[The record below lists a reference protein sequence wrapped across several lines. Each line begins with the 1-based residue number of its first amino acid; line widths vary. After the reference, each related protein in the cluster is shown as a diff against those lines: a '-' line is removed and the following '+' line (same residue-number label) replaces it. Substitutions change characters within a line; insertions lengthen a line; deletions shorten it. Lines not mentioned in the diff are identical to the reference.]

1 MKRKILHLLL
11 SVLIAFALWIYVVTV
26 VSPESEATF
35 YNIPVVLNNESV
47 LVGKGL
53 MVTSEDEP
61 TVTLQL
67 KGNRTD
73 LNNLKNSDITV
84 VADLSRINEAG
95 NQSLSYNVS
104 FTGGNAF
111 EIMNQTPGHITLDVV
126 EWTTK
131 DVQVVPVYTGTLDL
145 DYIDYRDQLEMDYQT
160 VSITGPK
167 AVVDQITQ
175 AAVEV
180 NLDGR
185 VETVSESLRYTLCD
199 ENGEPVDATS
209 ITTNVAEVTVTLK
222 VLRVKEVPLLLE
234 VSYGGGATAATS
246 SVTQDYETIKV
257 AGSEKMLDDLDSLTI
272 GSVDLA
278 TISEAAEMTFDIVL
292 PTGVEN
298 LSGIT
303 QVNVTVDFPGLA
315 VKTLNVG
322 KIFVSGTPKGVTYEI
337 GTKMVPVTVRGP
349 ETLIEDITESNITI
363 LIDLS
368 EAQLGENRVTAKV
381 MFDTAYGEVGAIGS
395 YSVNVTLTDI
405 TEE

>member
-111 EIMNQTPGHITLDVV
+111 EIMNQTPGDITLDVV

>member
-246 SVTQDYETIKV
+246 AVTQDYETIKV

-303 QVNVTVDFPGLA
+303 RVNVTVDFPGLA

>member
-278 TISEAAEMTFDIVL
+278 AISEAAEMTFDIVL